1 MKFKVGDKVKVRND
15 LVGDAFY
22 GRLVFVNE
30 MAEFMGKDFVIEEV
44 DIDKED
50 EDDEPAYRLTGVTFW
65 WNDEMLEPAVVKCC
79 ETCGV
84 KDCNII
90 ARNAIDIST
99 FYCSDYELK
108 EKKTK
113 KDYWIWAYINTNG
126 TWVQTITYYNDEYID
141 SNGIHFNLL
150 EKAEKIKL
158 EHTKI
163 TV

>member
-1 MKFKVGDKVKVRND
+1 MRND
-15 LVGDAFY
+15 LIVGAFY

-113 KDYWIWAYINTNG
+113 KDYWIRAYRSNIG
-126 TWVQTITYYNDEYID
+126 WSITTSYYDDEHRD
-141 SNGIHFNLL
+141 SLGNIYLMHYQ
-150 EKAEKIKL
+150 
-158 EHTKI
+158 HQR
-163 TV
+163 V